1 MSKSL
6 AIIPAR
12 GGSKRI
18 PRKNI
23 KEFMG
28 KPAIWYPIQAAL
40 RGFDRVVVSTEDPE
54 IRRVALD
61 CGAGVVQRP
70 FDLADDYTT
79 TGVVAAE
86 TAKLFPE
93 YDKIGMIY
101 ATAVFVTPQMI
112 ARAFNEM
119 GEADCIFTVIK
130 YGHPIQRALRIENGL
145 LKFNNPEV
153 KNVRTQD
160 LEPMYNDAG
169 MLYIMN
175 RQPLIEHKNM
185 YFENM
190 KGLVIDEHEA
200 QDMDTLE
207 DWRLGEI
214 KFEMLHR
221 HGGERR

>member
-1 MSKSL
+1 MNKSL

-28 KPAIWYPIQAAL
+28 KPAIWYPIQSAL
-40 RGFDRVVVSTEDPE
+40 RGFDRVVVSTEDEE
-54 IRRVALD
+54 IRDVALK
-61 CGAGVVQRP
+61 CGAEVVQRP
-70 FDLADDYTT
+70 FGLADDYTT

-93 YDKIGMIY
+93 YNKIGMLY

-112 ARAFNEM
+112 TKAFNEM

-130 YGHPIQRALRIENGL
+130 YGHPIQRALRIEDGL

-160 LEPMYNDAG
+160 LQPMYNDAG

-175 RQPLIEHKNM
+175 RGPLIENKNM

-190 KGLVIDEHEA
+190 KGLVIEEHEA

-207 DWRLGEI
+207 DWKLAEI
-214 KFEMLHR
+214 KYELINR
-221 HGGERR
+221 SGGERR

>member
-1 MSKSL
+1 MNKSL

-40 RGFDRVVVSTEDPE
+40 KGFDRVVVSTEDEE
-54 IRRVALD
+54 IRDVVLK
-61 CGAGVVQRP
+61 CGAEVVQRS
-70 FDLADDYTT
+70 FGLADDYTT

-93 YDKIGMIY
+93 YDKIGMLY

-112 ARAFNEM
+112 RKAFDEM
-119 GEADCIFTVIK
+119 GTADCIFTVIK
-130 YGHPIQRALRIENGL
+130 YGHPIQRALRIEDGL

-160 LEPMYNDAG
+160 LQPMYNDAG

-175 RQPLIEHKNM
+175 REPLIENKNM

-190 KGLVIDEHEA
+190 KGLVIEEHEA

-207 DWRLGEI
+207 DWKLAEI
-214 KFEMLHR
+214 KYELINR
-221 HGGERR
+221 SGGERR

>member
-1 MSKSL
+1 MNKSL

-28 KPAIWYPIQAAL
+28 KPAIWYPIQSAL
-40 RGFDRVVVSTEDPE
+40 RGFDQVVVSTEDEE
-54 IRRVALD
+54 IRDVALK
-61 CGAGVVQRP
+61 CGAEVVQRP
-70 FDLADDYTT
+70 FGLADDYTT

-93 YDKIGMIY
+93 YDKIGMLY

-112 ARAFNEM
+112 RKAFDEM
-119 GEADCIFTVIK
+119 GTADCIFTVIK
-130 YGHPIQRALRIENGL
+130 YGHPIQRALRIEEGL

-160 LEPMYNDAG
+160 LQPMYNDAG

-175 RQPLIEHKNM
+175 REPLIENKNM

-190 KGLVIDEHEA
+190 KGLVIEEHEA

-207 DWRLGEI
+207 DWKLAEI
-214 KFEMLHR
+214 KYELINR
-221 HGGERR
+221 SGGERR